1 MKRLTIQ
8 EIDSSDDLNNSNNS
22 KIDEIDDS
30 VNVLNKFKSID
41 ELASY
46 YKIEFDTIIA
56 DCEGFFDI
64 LLLENYDYFDKI
76 KLIILEKDNSAD
88 CNYFIVDDMLKQK
101 GLNLVKLVKNENV
114 KHCVYVRG
122 TEISVRTD
130 ENSKQ
135 VIEYV
140 NQYIFGDKD
149 DKRIANNKNNYE
161 RDDVIKFLH
170 TDAKVLEL
178 GARYGVISC
187 IINTILNDKK
197 NMVVVEP
204 DKSVIKY
211 LEQNMLR
218 NKCNFNIYN
227 GIISKNN
234 YELKLEDYGTC
245 IKRNIVNINNVE
257 KLVELDLYSKYEL
270 SSFNI
275 KTNLI
280 PIKNYFEKYQ
290 YNNHD
295 YNVNIFYKNKNKV
308 ILRVRRVDD
317 IFGWNDK
324 NLKIAIFPIDNLN
337 SSDAYKLNIESDCL
351 FKEIELELPFEVE
364 PMELNY
370 ESKIPKIIIQTS
382 EDNKFKS
389 LYHVNAFYSMLE
401 YNPEFEYRFFD
412 AKERR
417 KFIKEHFPG
426 EVLDAYDAMIPGS
439 FKADLFKYCIL
450 YLVGGCYM
458 DNKFLMRKSIRKII
472 QENNKVNCYDPSYD
486 NARYT
491 AIMFHEPGDIR
502 FWNCIKMI
510 IHNVNIKLSTF
521 TLEVSG
527 PMVQYKNFRDIEP
540 VLKSVARNIDQT
552 IKHRYI
558 DNYIE
563 YKGEVFIN
571 CFFRDY
577 YHHSYIS
584 YDDLFK
590 AGLIY
595 YDNKV
600 DNGDHKIYTF
610 PTDLKFNMILI
621 DNNIIIKRTDEN
633 KGWDIDL
640 AIHIIFSDNR
650 TFELKV
656 GPSNTSVKIIS
667 YVKK

>member
-1 MKRLTIQ
+1 MKRLQIE
-8 EIDSSDDLNNSNNS
+8 EIDNT
-22 KIDEIDDS
+22 DELE
-30 VNVLNKFKSID
+30 NLNKFKSIN
-41 ELASY
+41 ELGKFY
-46 YKIEFDTIIA
+46 NIEFDTIVA

-64 LLLENYDYFDKI
+64 LLIENYDYFDKI

-88 CNYFIVDDMLKQK
+88 CNYFIVDDMLKEK
-101 GLNLVKLVKNENV
+101 GLNLVKIVKNDNV

-122 TEISVRTD
+122 SQVSIRTD
-130 ENSKQ
+130 ENSKE
-135 VIEYV
+135 VLEYV
-140 NQYIFGDKD
+140 NQYVLGDKQ
-149 DKRIANNKNNYE
+149 DKIIANNVNNNE
-161 RDDVIKFLH
+161 RDDVIKFIH

-178 GARYGVISC
+178 GGRYGQISC
-187 IINTILNDKK
+187 VINTILNNKE

-211 LEQNMLR
+211 LKQNMER
-218 NKCNFNIYN
+218 NKCNFHIYN
-227 GIISKNN
+227 GIISNKN
-234 YELKLEDYGTC
+234 YELKLDDYGTC
-245 IKRNIVNINNVE
+245 IKRNIIGIDNVDN
-257 KLVELDLYSKYEL
+257 LVELDLYSKYQL
-270 SSFNI
+270 SKFNI
-275 KTNLI
+275 KTKLI
-280 PIKNYFEKYQ
+280 PIKNHYEKYQ
-290 YNNHD
+290 YNKHD
-295 YNVNIFYKNKNKV
+295 FNVNIFYKNKNT
-308 ILRVRRVDD
+308 ILIRVRRVDD
-317 IFGWNDK
+317 IFGWNTD

-337 SSDAYKLNIESDCL
+337 SGDAYKLNIDSDCL
-351 FKEIELELPFEVE
+351 FKELELELPFDVE
-364 PMELNY
+364 PMNLDY

-401 YNPEFEYRFFD
+401 FNPEFEYRFFD

-417 KFIKEHFPG
+417 KFMKEHFPG

-472 QENNKVNCYDPSYD
+472 QENSKVNCYDPSYD

-491 AIMFHEPGDIR
+491 AIMYHEPGDIR

-527 PMVQYKNFRDIEP
+527 PMVQYKNFKDVSP

-563 YKGEVFIN
+563 YKGEVYIN

-595 YDNKV
+595 YDNKI

-610 PTDLKFNMILI
+610 PTELKYNIIMI
-621 DNNIIIKRTDEN
+621 DNSIIVKRIDEN
-633 KGWDIDL
+633 KGWDNDL
-640 AIHIIFSDNR
+640 VLHIIFEDNR
-650 TFELKV
+650 TLDLKI
-656 GPSNTSVKIIS
+656 GPSKSSYKIIS
-667 YVKK
+667 YTR